1 MGDPEVTEL
10 HRFFESFARRGAG
23 SLRFAVESQFLVVLD
38 DKRGFI
44 VNAVFFANLVKV
56 LVPLQCIVRVAL
68 QISFAPRSL
77 WSRTMRSSRR
87 RSSSSLPSYT
97 PSE

>member
-1 MGDPEVTEL
+1 MMGDPEVTEL
-10 HRFFESFARRGAG
+10 HRFFESFAPRGAG

-56 LVPLQCIVRVAL
+56 LVPL
-68 QISFAPRSL
+68 
-77 WSRTMRSSRR
+77 
-87 RSSSSLPSYT
+87 
-97 PSE
+97 